1 MKTNRKHEVI
11 ARIARRHFEFVAILA
26 LMLSAA
32 GVGRAQTTATPA
44 RVAPANPAAATQAT
58 TPKPAAGSTAP
69 KGQPEGI
76 QVHGHWVIEVKNPDG
91 TVTARREF
99 ENAVQPLGQ
108 SYLASLLAGNT
119 SPGGLSILLNGAG
132 FSPSF
137 YLGNIL
143 LGFGATEVGPC
154 LPFSGGILSTDGPAG
169 GTACLITG
177 GASLTGYTSLL
188 GYYCLQ
194 ATPSSCSTNLT
205 ASAPSTTSFDFGASL
220 PSAQIILSGSVPVTS
235 TNTGQQIT
243 DVETVFTTCD
253 IGTTPS
259 NCVNDYNIQSST
271 LGTPKAS
278 SFGLFT
284 LKSLN
289 GPAGSA
295 TAPVS
300 WSPNQTIAVTVTIS
314 FQ

>member
-1 MKTNRKHEVI
+1 MKTNSTHELI
-11 ARIARRHFEFVAILA
+11 TRIARRGLALAALLA

-32 GVGRAQTTATPA
+32 GVCRAQSSATPA
-44 RVAPANPAAATQAT
+44 PVPAAR
-58 TPKPAAGSTAP
+58 PAASPSPVAAVGQAAP
-69 KGQPEGI
+69 KGPHEGI
-76 QVHGHWVIEVKNPDG
+76 TVHGHWVIEVRNPDG

-99 ENAVQPLGQ
+99 ENAIQPLGE

-119 SPGGLSILLNGAG
+119 SPGGLSIMLNGAG
-132 FSPSF
+132 FSPSGYGSTIF
-137 YLGNIL
+137 
-143 LGFGATEVGPC
+143 LGFGTTEVGPC
-154 LPFSGGILSTDGPAG
+154 LPFNALTLITDGPAG

-205 ASAPSTTSFDFGASL
+205 ASAPSTTSFDFGAPP
-220 PSAQIILSGSVPVTS
+220 PSAQITLNGSVPVTS

-271 LGTPKAS
+271 LGRPAAS
-278 SFGLFT
+278 SFGLLT
-284 LKSLN
+284 LKNLN
-289 GPAGSA
+289 GPTGSA

-300 WSPNQTIAVTVTIS
+300 WSPGQTIAVTVTIS